1 MLQYAV
7 NTRGVIFFHLDLRT
21 TATSVI
27 EIYRKFL
34 EYPALQF
41 RNYALQISK
50 YGQSIDRK
58 YYANYKLHDYEI
70 LDWGISSTKE
80 N

>member
-1 MLQYAV
+1 MLKYAV

-50 YGQSIDRK
+50 YGQSIDTK
-58 YYANYKLHDYEI
+58 YYANYNDYEI
-70 LDWGISSTKE
+70 LDRGISSTKE